1 MTDPTREQPPAMSET
16 NRTEMT
22 GIQPFH
28 EAAAAERDAALDT
41 AASAEILG
49 SRGVALTLRNLV
61 KQYPKTPQ
69 PAVRDVNLD
78 IAPGEFMTF
87 LGPSGSG
94 KTTTLNMIAGFVSV
108 TSGEILIAG
117 EDVARMP
124 AHKRDIGMVF
134 QHYALFPHMTAAQNV
149 AFPLEQRK
157 VSKEETDRKVRAALA
172 SVHLEDFAARL
183 PRQLSGG
190 QQQRVAV
197 ARAIVYSPRVLL
209 MDEPLGA
216 LDKHLREQLQSEI
229 TRLHRELGLT
239 FVYVTHDQEEALALS
254 DRIAVFNDG
263 GIEQV
268 GTPDELYE
276 SPRTVFVAEFLG
288 DSNVLR
294 GTVSQDLTTLKGT
307 HYELA
312 LRPGQARVR
321 PGGSGAVVVRPER
334 IHVLPEGTPAR
345 ATDNVLD
352 ATVSEVVYLGAARKV
367 VLEFPWGGK
376 GLVREP
382 IRSASAAERGDRV
395 RVAWAPEESVVVPG
409 GPDMDYTG
417 DGGEEAS

>member
-1 MTDPTREQPPAMSET
+1 
-16 NRTEMT
+16 
-22 GIQPFH
+22 
-28 EAAAAERDAALDT
+28 
-41 AASAEILG
+41 
-49 SRGVALTLRNLV
+49 
-61 KQYPKTPQ
+61 
-69 PAVRDVNLD
+69 
-78 IAPGEFMTF
+78 
-87 LGPSGSG
+87 
-94 KTTTLNMIAGFVSV
+94 MIAGFVSV

-157 VSKEETDRKVRAALA
+157 VAKDEIQRRVSAALA
-172 SVHLEDFAARL
+172 SVHLEKFSARL

-197 ARAIVYSPRVLL
+197 ARSIVYNPRVLL

-229 TRLHRELGLT
+229 IRLHRELGLT

-254 DRIAVFNDG
+254 DRIAVFNEG

-276 SPRTVFVAEFLG
+276 RPRTVFVAEFLG

-294 GTVSQDLTTLKGT
+294 GTLSPDGNTLRGE
-307 HYELA
+307 HYELV
-312 LRPGQARVR
+312 LGNGRSRVR

-334 IHVLPEGTPAR
+334 IQILTEGQSPSTGQ
-345 ATDNVLD
+345 NVLE
-352 ATVSEVVYLGAARKV
+352 ATVAEVVYLGAARKV
-367 VLEFPWGGK
+367 ALEFPWGGR
-376 GLVREP
+376 GLVRESM
-382 IRSASAAERGDRV
+382 RAASSAERGGRV
-395 RVAWAPEESVVVPG
+395 RVAWAPVDSVLVPD
-409 GPDMDYTG
+409 GPDMYVD
-417 DGGEEAS
+417 DLAEEAP

>member
-1 MTDPTREQPPAMSET
+1 MTQATPSDQ
-16 NRTEMT
+16 
-22 GIQPFH
+22 
-28 EAAAAERDAALDT
+28 T
-41 AASAEILG
+41 AARERATHPGSGVAEST
-49 SRGVALTLRNLV
+49 SRGVALSLRNLG
-61 KQYPKTPQ
+61 KEYPKTTK

-78 IAPGEFMTF
+78 VAPGEFMTF

-108 TSGEILIAG
+108 TSGEILLAG

-157 VSKEETDRKVRAALA
+157 VPKSEIDSRVTAALA
-172 SVHLEDFAARL
+172 SVHLEDYAARL

-197 ARAIVYSPRVLL
+197 ARAIVYNPRVLL

-254 DRIAVFNDG
+254 DRIAVFNEG

-276 SPRTVFVAEFLG
+276 NPRTVFVAEFLG

-294 GTVSQDLTTLKGT
+294 GTVNPDGRSLKGS
-307 HYELA
+307 HFELV
-312 LRPGQARVR
+312 LGNGRSRVR
-321 PGGSGAVVVRPER
+321 PGRSGAVVVRPER
-334 IHVLPEGTPAR
+334 IHIL
-345 ATDNVLD
+345 TDGQVAASEHNVLE
-352 ATVSEVVYLGAARKV
+352 ATVTEVVYLGAARKV
-367 VLEFPWGGK
+367 VLEFPWGAK
-376 GLVREP
+376 GLVREAM
-382 IRSASAAERGDRV
+382 RLASSADRGDRV
-395 RVAWAPEESVVVPG
+395 RVAWAPEESVLVPD
-409 GPDMDYTG
+409 GPDMYEDETG
-417 DGGEEAS
+417 EDAG

>member
-1 MTDPTREQPPAMSET
+1 MTQATPSDQTHANDTAMS
-16 NRTEMT
+16 RSS
-22 GIQPFH
+22 QPS
-28 EAAAAERDAALDT
+28 T
-41 AASAEILG
+41 T
-49 SRGVALTLRNLV
+49 SRGVALALRSLV
-61 KQYPKTPQ
+61 KEYPKTTK

-157 VSKEETDRKVRAALA
+157 MSKSEIDRLVTDALA
-172 SVHLEDFAARL
+172 SVHLEEYADRL

-197 ARAIVYSPRVLL
+197 ARAIVYNPRVLL

-229 TRLHRELGLT
+229 TRLHRELGLS

-263 GIEQV
+263 AIEQV
-268 GTPDELYE
+268 GTPNDLYE
-276 SPRTVFVAEFLG
+276 NPRTVFVAEFLG

-294 GTVSQDLTTLKGT
+294 GTVTADGRTLRGSDF
-307 HYELA
+307 ELA
-312 LRPGQARVR
+312 VASGRARVG
-321 PGGSGAVVVRPER
+321 PGRSGAVVVRPER
-334 IHVLPEGTPAR
+334 AHILTEGQAATPGH
-345 ATDNVLD
+345 NVLE
-352 ATVSEVVYLGAARKV
+352 ATVAEVVYLGAARKV
-367 VLEFPWGGK
+367 AIDFPWGGR
-376 GLVREP
+376 GLVREAM
-382 IRSASAAERGDRV
+382 RLATSAERGDRV
-395 RVAWAPEESVVVPG
+395 RVSWSPDESVVVPD
-409 GPDMDYTG
+409 GPDMYEDEVP
-417 DGGEEAS
+417 EEER

>member
-1 MTDPTREQPPAMSET
+1 
-16 NRTEMT
+16 MT
-22 GIQPFH
+22 GNPSAI
-28 EAAAAERDAALDT
+28 ARSADT
-41 AASAEILG
+41 AAPDKPGRTSDS
-49 SRGVALTLRNLV
+49 SRGAALTLRHLV
-61 KQYPKTPQ
+61 KHYPRMTS

-78 IAPGEFMTF
+78 IAAGEFMTF

-157 VSKEETDRKVRAALA
+157 VAKDEIRRRVSAALA
-172 SVHLEDFAARL
+172 SVHLEDLSARL

-197 ARAIVYSPRVLL
+197 ARSIVYNPRVLL

-216 LDKHLREQLQSEI
+216 LDKRLREQLQLEI

-254 DRIAVFNDG
+254 DRIAVFNEG

-276 SPRTVFVAEFLG
+276 RPSTVFVAEFLG

-294 GTVSQDLTTLKGT
+294 GTVSRDGSTLRGE
-307 HYELA
+307 HYEL
-312 LRPGQARVR
+312 LLGSGGNPVR
-321 PGGSGAVVVRPER
+321 PGGLGAVVIRPER
-334 IHVLPEGTPAR
+334 IHVLTEDQGPTTGQ
-345 ATDNVLD
+345 NVLE
-352 ATVSEVVYLGAARKV
+352 ATVSEVVYLGSARKV
-367 VLEFPWGGK
+367 ALEFPWGGR
-376 GLVREP
+376 GLVRESM
-382 IRSASAAERGDRV
+382 RAASSAERGGRV
-395 RVAWAPEESVVVPG
+395 RVAWAPKDSVLVPD
-409 GPDMDYTG
+409 GPDMYID
-417 DGGEEAS
+417 DPAERAL

>member
-1 MTDPTREQPPAMSET
+1 
-16 NRTEMT
+16 MT
-22 GIQPFH
+22 GTPPSP
-28 EAAAAERDAALDT
+28 EPDPAPRGEVVG
-41 AASAEILG
+41 ASAGAVLG
-49 SRGVALTLRNLV
+49 GRGVALSLRSLV
-61 KQYPKTPQ
+61 KQYPRTVE

-78 IAPGEFMTF
+78 VAPGEFMTF

-108 TSGEILIAG
+108 TAGEILIAG
-117 EDVARMP
+117 EDVAQMP

-157 VSKEETDRKVRAALA
+157 LSKAVITRRVSAALA
-172 SVHLEDFAARL
+172 SVQMGDFSERL

-190 QQQRVAV
+190 QQQRIAV

-229 TRLHRELGLT
+229 SRLHRELGLT

-276 SPRTVFVAEFLG
+276 RPSTVFVAEFLG

-294 GTVSQDLTTLKGT
+294 GTVSHDLSTLKGT
-307 HYELA
+307 HYELT
-312 LRPGQARVR
+312 LRPGHGRVR
-321 PGGSGAVVVRPER
+321 AGGSGAVVVRPER
-334 IHVLPEGTPAR
+334 IRVLTQGQVAPPEF
-345 ATDNVLD
+345 NVLE
-352 ATVSEVVYLGAARKV
+352 AAVAEVVYLGAARKV
-367 VLEFPWGGK
+367 MLEFPWGVK
-376 GLVREP
+376 GLVREAM
-382 IRSASAAERGDRV
+382 RDASTAERGDLV
-395 RVAWAPEESVVVPG
+395 KVAWSPEDSVLVPD
-409 GPDMDYTG
+409 GPDVHHADE
-417 DGGEEAS
+417 D

>member
-1 MTDPTREQPPAMSET
+1 MTQATPSDQTTAPQSATAP
-16 NRTEMT
+16 
-22 GIQPFH
+22 G
-28 EAAAAERDAALDT
+28 
-41 AASAEILG
+41 AASSST
-49 SRGVALTLRNLV
+49 SRGVALSLRKLV
-61 KQYPKTPQ
+61 KEYPKTAK
-69 PAVRDVNLD
+69 PAVQDVNLD

-108 TSGEILIAG
+108 TSGEILIAD

-157 VSKEETDRKVRAALA
+157 VSKDEIERRVKAALA
-172 SVHLEDFAARL
+172 SVHLEDYAGRL

-190 QQQRVAV
+190 QQQRIAV
-197 ARAIVYSPRVLL
+197 ARAIVYNPRVLL

-254 DRIAVFNDG
+254 DRIAVFNEG
-263 GIEQV
+263 SIEQV

-294 GTVSQDLTTLKGT
+294 GRVSADGQTLNGSD
-307 HYELA
+307 YELA
-312 LRPGQARVR
+312 LNRGRSRVGPGR
-321 PGGSGAVVVRPER
+321 SGAVVVRPER
-334 IHVLPEGTPAR
+334 IHILTEGQVAAP
-345 ATDNVLD
+345 DHNVLE
-352 ATVSEVVYLGAARKV
+352 ATVTEVVYLGAARKV
-367 VLEFPWGGK
+367 VLEFPWGGR
-376 GLVREP
+376 GLVREAT
-382 IRSASAAERGDRV
+382 RLASSADRGDRV
-395 RVAWAPEESVVVPG
+395 RVAWAPEESVVVPD
-409 GPDMDYTG
+409 GPDMYEDENVE
-417 DGGEEAS
+417 DAR

>member
-1 MTDPTREQPPAMSET
+1 MTQATPDPTPAPERAVPHGSVA
-16 NRTEMT
+16 T
-22 GIQPFH
+22 G
-28 EAAAAERDAALDT
+28 
-41 AASAEILG
+41 SA
-49 SRGVALTLRNLV
+49 SRGVALSLRNLV
-61 KQYPKTPQ
+61 KEYPKTTK
-69 PAVRDVNLD
+69 PAVQDVSLD

-108 TSGEILIAG
+108 TAGEILIAG

-157 VSKEETDRKVRAALA
+157 VPKDEMARRVKAALA
-172 SVHLEDFAARL
+172 SVHLEDYAARL

-197 ARAIVYSPRVLL
+197 ARAIVYNPRVLL

-239 FVYVTHDQEEALALS
+239 FVYVTHDQDEALALS
-254 DRIAVFNDG
+254 DRIAVFNEG

-276 SPRTVFVAEFLG
+276 TPCSVFVAEFLG

-294 GTVSQDLTTLKGT
+294 GKVSSDGRTLKGSDF
-307 HYELA
+307 ELA
-312 LRPGQARVR
+312 LGSARSRVGPGR
-321 PGGSGAVVVRPER
+321 SGAVVVRPER
-334 IHVLPEGTPAR
+334 IHILPDGQVSAPGA
-345 ATDNVLD
+345 NVLE
-352 ATVSEVVYLGAARKV
+352 ATITEVVYLGAARKV
-367 VLEFPWGGK
+367 VLEFPWGGRA
-376 GLVREP
+376 LVHEATRV
-382 IRSASAAERGDRV
+382 ASSTHRGDRV
-395 RVAWAPEESVVVPG
+395 RITWTPDESVVVPD
-409 GPDMDYTG
+409 GPPIYDDETG
-417 DGGEEAS
+417 VLRDVD

>member
-1 MTDPTREQPPAMSET
+1 MTQATPSDQ
-16 NRTEMT
+16 
-22 GIQPFH
+22 
-28 EAAAAERDAALDT
+28 T
-41 AASAEILG
+41 AARERATHQGSGVGAST
-49 SRGVALTLRNLV
+49 SRGVALSLRNLV
-61 KQYPKTPQ
+61 KEYPKTTK

-108 TSGEILIAG
+108 TSGEILLAG

-157 VSKEETDRKVRAALA
+157 VPKSEIDSRVTAALA
-172 SVHLEDFAARL
+172 SVHLEDYAARL

-197 ARAIVYSPRVLL
+197 ARAIVYNPRVLL

-254 DRIAVFNDG
+254 DRIAVFNEG

-276 SPRTVFVAEFLG
+276 DPRTVFVAEFLG

-294 GTVSQDLTTLKGT
+294 GTVNPDGRSLKGS
-307 HYELA
+307 HFELV
-312 LRPGQARVR
+312 LGNGRTRVR
-321 PGGSGAVVVRPER
+321 PGRSGAVVVRPER
-334 IHVLPEGTPAR
+334 IHILTDGQVAAPEH
-345 ATDNVLD
+345 NVLE
-352 ATVSEVVYLGAARKV
+352 AKVTEVVYLGAARKV
-367 VLEFPWGGK
+367 VLEFPWGAK
-376 GLVREP
+376 GLVREAM
-382 IRSASAAERGDRV
+382 RLASSADRGDQV
-395 RVAWAPEESVVVPG
+395 RVAWAPEESVLVPD
-409 GPDMDYTG
+409 GPDMYEDETG
-417 DGGEEAS
+417 EDAG

>member
-1 MTDPTREQPPAMSET
+1 MTQATPSDS
-16 NRTEMT
+16 
-22 GIQPFH
+22 
-28 EAAAAERDAALDT
+28 T
-41 AASAEILG
+41 AAPEPDTPRGAGVGNSTG
-49 SRGVALTLRNLV
+49 RGVALSLRKLTKN
-61 KQYPKTPQ
+61 YPKTTK
-69 PAVRDVNLD
+69 PAVRDVDLD

-108 TSGEILIAG
+108 TAGEILLAG

-134 QHYALFPHMTAAQNV
+134 QQYALFPHMTAAQNV

-157 VSKEETDRKVRAALA
+157 VPKNEINSRVAAALA
-172 SVHLEDFAARL
+172 SVHLQDYATRL

-197 ARAIVYSPRVLL
+197 ARAIVYNPRVLL

-229 TRLHRELGLT
+229 MRLHRELGLT

-254 DRIAVFNDG
+254 DRIAVFNEG

-268 GTPDELYE
+268 GAPDDLYE

-294 GTVSQDLTTLKGT
+294 GTVTPGGRTLKT
-307 HYELA
+307 SDFELVLSTA
-312 LRPGQARVR
+312 RSRVGPGR
-321 PGGSGAVVVRPER
+321 SGAVVVRPER
-334 IHVLPEGTPAR
+334 IHIL
-345 ATDNVLD
+345 TDGQVAAPDHNVLE
-352 ATVSEVVYLGAARKV
+352 ATVTEVVYLGAARKV
-367 VLEFPWGGK
+367 VLEFPWGGR
-376 GLVREP
+376 GLVREAM
-382 IRSASAAERGDRV
+382 RVASSANRGDRV
-395 RVAWAPEESVVVPG
+395 LVAWAPEESVVVPD
-409 GPDMDYTG
+409 GPDPYEDLT
-417 DGGEEAS
+417 AAAAT

>member
-1 MTDPTREQPPAMSET
+1 
-16 NRTEMT
+16 MT
-22 GIQPFH
+22 GKLS
-28 EAAAAERDAALDT
+28 EDATVAVT
-41 AASAEILG
+41 AGPDVADGS

-61 KQYPKTPQ
+61 KQYPRTEN

-157 VSKEETDRKVRAALA
+157 VSKDEIRRRVSAALA
-172 SVHLEDFAARL
+172 SVHLEEFVSRL

-197 ARAIVYSPRVLL
+197 ARSIVYNPRILL

-216 LDKHLREQLQSEI
+216 LDKHLREQLQLEI

-254 DRIAVFNDG
+254 DRIAVFNEG

-276 SPRTVFVAEFLG
+276 QPRTVFVAEFLG

-294 GTVSQDLTTLKGT
+294 GTVTADGNTLRGD

-312 LRPGQARVR
+312 LGDSKSGVR
-321 PGGSGAVVVRPER
+321 PRGAGAVVIRPER
-334 IHVLPEGTPAR
+334 IHILTEGQSAPTGQ
-345 ATDNVLD
+345 NVLE
-352 ATVSEVVYLGAARKV
+352 ATVAEVVYLGAARKV
-367 VLEFPWGGK
+367 ALEFGWGGR
-376 GLVREP
+376 GLVRESM
-382 IRSASAAERGDRV
+382 RAATSAVRGDHV
-395 RVAWAPEESVVVPG
+395 RVAWAPAESVLVPDA
-409 GPDMDYTG
+409 PDIDLNELG
-417 DGGEEAS
+417 DEAR

>member
-1 MTDPTREQPPAMSET
+1 
-16 NRTEMT
+16 MT
-22 GIQPFH
+22 GTQPFS
-28 EAAAAERDAALDT
+28 T
-41 AASAEILG
+41 ASTDDHGPSDASASGEGIPT
-49 SRGVALTLRNLV
+49 SRGVALSLRNLV
-61 KQYPKTPQ
+61 KKYPGMPT

-108 TSGEILIAG
+108 TSGEILIDS

-157 VSKEETDRKVRAALA
+157 LSKDEIERRVRAALV
-172 SVHLEDFAARL
+172 SVHLEDYSARL
-183 PRQLSGG
+183 PRHLSGG

-197 ARAIVYSPRVLL
+197 ARSVVYNPRVLL

-276 SPRTVFVAEFLG
+276 SPLTVFVAEFLG

-294 GTVSQDLTTLKGT
+294 GKVSQDERTLKGK
-307 HYELA
+307 HYELG
-312 LRPGQARVR
+312 LREGATGVEPGS
-321 PGGSGAVVVRPER
+321 SGAVVVRPER
-334 IHVLPEGTPAR
+334 IHVL
-345 ATDNVLD
+345 TDGETAQSTHNVLE

-367 VLEFPWGGK
+367 FIEFPWGGT
-376 GLVREP
+376 GLVRESM
-382 IRSASAAERGDRV
+382 RLASSAERGDRV
-395 RVAWAPEESVVVPG
+395 RVAWAPEDSVLVPD
-409 GPDMDYTG
+409 GPRG
-417 DGGEEAS
+417 RLPE

>member
-1 MTDPTREQPPAMSET
+1 MTQATPSDQ
-16 NRTEMT
+16 
-22 GIQPFH
+22 
-28 EAAAAERDAALDT
+28 T
-41 AASAEILG
+41 AARERVTAQG
-49 SRGVALTLRNLV
+49 SGVAASGSGGVALSLRNLV
-61 KQYPKTPQ
+61 KEYSKTTK

-108 TSGEILIAG
+108 TAGEILLAG
-117 EDVARMP
+117 QDVARMP

-157 VSKEETDRKVRAALA
+157 VPRNEIHRRVAAALA
-172 SVHLEDFAARL
+172 SVHLEDYAARL

-197 ARAIVYSPRVLL
+197 ARAIVYNPRVLL

-254 DRIAVFNDG
+254 DRIAVFNEG

-276 SPRTVFVAEFLG
+276 RPRTVFVAEFLG

-294 GTVSQDLTTLKGT
+294 GIVGRDGRTLKGRDFQ
-307 HYELA
+307 LV
-312 LRPGQARVR
+312 LGDGRSRVGPGRA
-321 PGGSGAVVVRPER
+321 GAVVVRPER
-334 IHVLPEGTPAR
+334 IHVLTRGQVAAP
-345 ATDNVLD
+345 DHNVLE
-352 ATVSEVVYLGAARKV
+352 ATVTEVVYLGAARKV
-367 VLEFPWGGK
+367 VLEFPWGGR
-376 GLVREP
+376 GLVREAM
-382 IRSASAAERGDRV
+382 RVASSADRGDRV
-395 RVAWAPEESVVVPG
+395 RVAWAPEESVVVPD
-409 GPDMDYTG
+409 GPDMYD
-417 DGGEEAS
+417 DESGEGAT

>member
-1 MTDPTREQPPAMSET
+1 MTQPTSDDRHAAQPRALSPSRGE
-16 NRTEMT
+16 
-22 GIQPFH
+22 G
-28 EAAAAERDAALDT
+28 AAT
-41 AASAEILG
+41 SQ
-49 SRGVALTLRNLV
+49 GVALSLRGLV
-61 KQYPKTPQ
+61 KQYPRTAA
-69 PAVRDVNLD
+69 PAVQDVNLD

-117 EDVARMP
+117 DDVARMP

-134 QHYALFPHMTAAQNV
+134 QHYALFPHMTTAQNV

-157 VSKEETDRKVRAALA
+157 VPKPEIERRVREALA
-172 SVHLEDFAARL
+172 TVHLEDYAARL
-183 PRQLSGG
+183 PRELSGG

-197 ARAIVYSPRVLL
+197 ARAIVYNPRVLL

-254 DRIAVFNDG
+254 DRIAVFNEG

-294 GTVSQDLTTLKGT
+294 GKVSQDGRTLKGD
-307 HYELA
+307 HFELV
-312 LRPGQARVR
+312 LDNRRGRVQPGR
-321 PGGSGAVVVRPER
+321 SGAVVVRPER
-334 IHVLPEGTPAR
+334 IHILTDGQAAPA
-345 ATDNVLD
+345 DHNVLE
-352 ATVSEVVYLGAARKV
+352 ATVVEVVYLGAARKV

-376 GLVREP
+376 GLVREAM
-382 IRSASAAERGDRV
+382 RLATSAGRDDRV
-395 RVAWAPEESVVVPG
+395 RVAWDPQESVAVPD
-409 GPDMDYTG
+409 GPDMNVDEG
-417 DGGEEAS
+417 VKELR

>member
-1 MTDPTREQPPAMSET
+1 MSANPPFNAT
-16 NRTEMT
+16 L
-22 GIQPFH
+22 
-28 EAAAAERDAALDT
+28 ADT
-41 AASAEILG
+41 AAPDKPRRTGDST
-49 SRGVALTLRNLV
+49 RGVALTLRNLV
-61 KQYPKTPQ
+61 KQYPRTVS

-78 IAPGEFMTF
+78 IASGEFMTF

-108 TSGEILIAG
+108 TSGQILIAG

-157 VSKEETDRKVRAALA
+157 VPKDEIQRRVSAALT
-172 SVHLEDFAARL
+172 SVHLEDFSARL

-197 ARAIVYSPRVLL
+197 ARSIVYNPRVLL

-216 LDKHLREQLQSEI
+216 LDKRLREQLQLEI

-254 DRIAVFNDG
+254 DRIAVFNEG

-276 SPRTVFVAEFLG
+276 RPSTVFVAEFLG

-294 GTVSQDLTTLKGT
+294 GTLSPEGGTLRGKHYDLVLGNG
-307 HYELA
+307 
-312 LRPGQARVR
+312 PNRVR
-321 PGGSGAVVVRPER
+321 PGGAGAVVIRPER
-334 IHVLPEGTPAR
+334 MHIMTEGQSPALGQ
-345 ATDNVLD
+345 NVLE
-352 ATVSEVVYLGAARKV
+352 ATVAEVVYLGAARKV
-367 VLEFPWGGK
+367 ALEFPWGLR
-376 GLVREP
+376 GLVRE
-382 IRSASAAERGDRV
+382 SMQTASSAERGSRV
-395 RVAWAPEESVVVPG
+395 RVAWAPEDCVLVPD
-409 GPDMDYTG
+409 GPDMYVD
-417 DGGEEAS
+417 DLAEEAL

>member
-1 MTDPTREQPPAMSET
+1 
-16 NRTEMT
+16 MT
-22 GIQPFH
+22 GNPSEKASTLPASAPH
-28 EAAAAERDAALDT
+28 DEPSGPRGT
-41 AASAEILG
+41 AAS
-49 SRGVALTLRNLV
+49 SRGVALTLRDLV
-61 KQYPKTPQ
+61 KQYPRTVS
-69 PAVRDVNLD
+69 PAVRDVNLE

-134 QHYALFPHMTAAQNV
+134 QHYALFPHMTVARNV

-157 VSKEETDRKVRAALA
+157 VAKDEIERRVSAALA
-172 SVHLEDFAARL
+172 SVHLEDFSSRL

-197 ARAIVYSPRVLL
+197 ARSIVYKPRVLL

-254 DRIAVFNDG
+254 DRIAVFNEG

-268 GTPDELYE
+268 GTPDDLYE
-276 SPRTVFVAEFLG
+276 RPRTVFVAEFLG

-294 GTVSQDLTTLKGT
+294 GTLAPDGRTLRGER
-307 HYELA
+307 YELA
-312 LRPGQARVR
+312 VGDGRSRVR
-321 PGGSGAVVVRPER
+321 PGGVGAVVVRPER
-334 IHVLPEGTPAR
+334 IHVLTEGQSPAAR
-345 ATDNVLD
+345 QNVLE
-352 ATVSEVVYLGAARKV
+352 ATVAEVVYLGAARKV
-367 VLEFPWGGK
+367 ALEFPWGGR
-376 GLVREP
+376 GLVRES
-382 IRSASAAERGDRV
+382 IQAASSAERGDRV
-395 RVAWAPEESVVVPG
+395 RVAWAPEESVLVPD
-409 GPDMDYTG
+409 GPDMHLD
-417 DGGEEAS
+417 DLGEEAR

>member
-1 MTDPTREQPPAMSET
+1 
-16 NRTEMT
+16 MT
-22 GIQPFH
+22 GNPS
-28 EAAAAERDAALDT
+28 AAGSSADT
-41 AASAEILG
+41 AAPGEPSRTSG
-49 SRGVALTLRNLV
+49 SSRGAAVNLRRLV
-61 KQYPKTPQ
+61 KQYPKTAS

-78 IAPGEFMTF
+78 IAAGEFMTF

-117 EDVARMP
+117 QDVARMP

-157 VSKEETDRKVRAALA
+157 VAKDEIRSRVDAALA
-172 SVHLEDFAARL
+172 SVHLENFSARL

-197 ARAIVYSPRVLL
+197 ARSIVYNPRVLL

-216 LDKHLREQLQSEI
+216 LDKRLREQLQLEI

-254 DRIAVFNDG
+254 DRIAVFNEG

-268 GTPDELYE
+268 GTPNELYE
-276 SPRTVFVAEFLG
+276 RPSTVFVAEFLG

-294 GTVSQDLTTLKGT
+294 GTVSRDGGTLRGD
-307 HYELA
+307 HYEL
-312 LRPGQARVR
+312 LLGNEGKQRVGS
-321 PGGSGAVVVRPER
+321 GGSGAVVVRPER
-334 IHVLPEGTPAR
+334 LHVLADDRVPTTGQ
-345 ATDNVLD
+345 NVLE
-352 ATVSEVVYLGAARKV
+352 ATVSEVVYLGSARKV
-367 VLEFPWGGK
+367 ALEFSFGGK
-376 GLVREP
+376 GLVRESV
-382 IRSASAAERGDRV
+382 RAASSVERGARV
-395 RVAWAPEESVVVPG
+395 RVGWAPEDSVLVPD
-409 GPDMDYTG
+409 GPDMLL
-417 DGGEEAS
+417 DGRGQGAL

>member
-1 MTDPTREQPPAMSET
+1 MTQATPSDQ
-16 NRTEMT
+16 
-22 GIQPFH
+22 
-28 EAAAAERDAALDT
+28 T
-41 AASAEILG
+41 AAPERGTHAPGAPGST
-49 SRGVALTLRNLV
+49 SRGVAVALRNLV
-61 KQYPKTPQ
+61 KQYPKTTT

-94 KTTTLNMIAGFVSV
+94 KTTTLNMIAGFVAV

-157 VSKEETDRKVRAALA
+157 VPKDEMSRRVTSALS

-197 ARAIVYSPRVLL
+197 ARSIVYNPRVLL

-263 GIEQV
+263 AIEQV

-294 GTVSQDLTTLKGT
+294 GTVSRDGRMLRGDA
-307 HYELA
+307 YELV
-312 LRPGQARVR
+312 LGDGRGGVR
-321 PGGSGAVVVRPER
+321 PGRSGAVVVRPER
-334 IHVLPEGTPAR
+334 IHILTEGQVPA
-345 ATDNVLD
+345 AGHNVLE

-367 VLEFPWGGK
+367 VLEFPWGGR

-382 IRSASAAERGDRV
+382 MRAASSAKRGDRV
-395 RVAWAPEESVVVPG
+395 RVGWAPEECVLVPD
-409 GPDMDYTG
+409 GPDMYD
-417 DGGEEAS
+417 DGAEGETT